1 MRPGSADPSALP
13 FIPRLLQRTTS
24 LCSRHPWGTLGLALL
39 ATILSL
45 GVSARFLTF
54 KTSRSDLIDPQ
65 AEFQQRWLRYTERFG
80 DAADAVIV
88 VEGRSADDI
97 RAAID
102 ELGSALEAQP
112 DLFDRVFYRID
123 LEHLRPKAL
132 QYLSPQ
138 ELEQG
143 LSRLEAYAPILDG
156 HWERAGLESYCRR
169 LAGRVRA
176 GAAGRTGPDFG
187 DDLQRARDLCRSLD
201 AFITDPQQFANPW
214 PPVLT
219 PATSDPGLSQP
230 RYLLNDDGTMGFVL
244 AAPRDASRDFS
255 GTSTSIDRLR
265 DLIRAAAS
273 RHPRITIGLTGIPV
287 LEADEMRRSQSDMSA
302 ATVISLLG
310 VSALMLVFFRGVKHP
325 LLAVAVLAVGI
336 AWALGFTTLAVGHL
350 NILSLSFATILIGLG
365 IDYAICYLSRYL
377 HLRQE
382 GVELRPALV
391 RSSSEVGTG
400 ILTVAVTTALGFL
413 CARFTNFRGVAELGV
428 ISAGGI
434 LLCALATFTVLPALT
449 VLADRHV
456 APQRLP
462 SPYQGHWLRSLIAR
476 RPWALAGSTIAVML
490 AGGACAFE
498 YRDGRLASRVQYD
511 ANLLNLQARDLESVA
526 VLDRVFEHSESSVLY
541 AVSVADSPA
550 GARRLREAYERL
562 PTVGRVD
569 ELASFLPR
577 YSSSETGLLVQGFH
591 SRLSRVAA
599 LPRDLPL
606 LDPAAAGAALEEL
619 YAALREAAP
628 VELAPESAL
637 LDALLNRLEQLPL
650 ATQVQLLSGYQHAML
665 KALHAQFLA
674 LAAIADPAPV
684 GVSDIP
690 GALRRRFVSEH
701 GDWLVKVYPQT
712 QVWDEAPLEAFVTD
726 LRSVDPDVTGTPLQN
741 YEAARQIRQSYI
753 EAAVYA
759 LAVTCLVLLIDT
771 LEPGPRWAALIAPLG
786 VIGFALFG
794 IHGAETSLNPV
805 WLAALYVGVALAVGA
820 VLDFSNFRNT
830 CLAMLPPLAGGFLMF
845 GILGIID
852 VDLNPANLIVLPLLL
867 GMGIDCGVHVLH
879 DYRRQTGPYRTS
891 ASTLN
896 TVVLTSTTTIV
907 GFAAML
913 GASHQGLVSI
923 GLVLVIGV
931 TCCLFVSL
939 VTLPAILTLLSRSAG
954 PFPSP
959 AAEVRESLTVD
970 EAQQILPLP
979 AERWRRS
986 A

>member
-1 MRPGSADPSALP
+1 MRPGSAEHTALP
-13 FIPRLLQRTTS
+13 LIPRLLQRVTALAS
-24 LCSRHPWGTLGLALL
+24 MRPWSTLGIVLVTTL
-39 ATILSL
+39 LSL
-45 GVSARFLTF
+45 GVTARFLTF

-65 AEFQQRWLRYTERFG
+65 AEFQQRWLRYAERFG
-80 DAADAVIV
+80 DGADAVVV
-88 VEGRSADDI
+88 VEGESPGDVQ
-97 RAAID
+97 AAID
-102 ELGSALEAQP
+102 DLGAAMASQP
-112 DLFDRVFYRID
+112 DLFDRVLYRID
-123 LEHLRPKAL
+123 LAHLRPRSL

-138 ELEQG
+138 ELEAG
-143 LSRLEAYAPILDG
+143 LSRLEAYGPVLDG
-156 HWERAGLESYCRR
+156 HWERAGLVSYCRR
-169 LAGRVRA
+169 LAGRIQA
-176 GAAGRTGPDFG
+176 GAGRQAGS
-187 DDLQRARDLCRSLD
+187 DDLRRAQTLCQSLGGFLADPRS
-201 AFITDPQQFANPW
+201 FSNPW
-214 PPVLT
+214 PEVLL
-219 PATSDPGLSQP
+219 PAASGPDLAQP
-230 RYLLNDDGTMGFVL
+230 RYLLNDKGTMGFVL
-244 AAPRDASRDFS
+244 AVPRDASRDFH

-265 DLIRAAAS
+265 ELIRDAAP
-273 RHPRITIGLTGIPV
+273 RHPRATLGLTGIPV

-302 ATVISLLG
+302 ATVVSLLG
-310 VSALMLVFFRGVKHP
+310 VSALMLVFFRGIKHP
-325 LLAVAVLAVGI
+325 LLAVAVLTVGLS
-336 AWALGFTTLAVGHL
+336 WALGFTTLVVGHL

-377 HLRQE
+377 NLRQD
-382 GVELRPALV
+382 GIELRPALI

-413 CARFTNFRGVAELGV
+413 CARFTNFRGVAELGI

-456 APQRLP
+456 APHRLP
-462 SPYQGHWLRSLIAR
+462 SPFQGTWLRRLIAR
-476 RPWALAGSTIAVML
+476 RPWMLAGSTIAIML

-498 YRDGRLASRVQYD
+498 YHDGRLASRVQYD

-526 VLDRVFEHSESSVLY
+526 VLDRVFQHSDSSILY
-541 AVSVADSPA
+541 AVSVGDSTA
-550 GARRLREAYERL
+550 AARRLRRDFERL
-562 PTVGRVD
+562 PTVGRVE
-569 ELASFLPR
+569 ELASFLPL
-577 YSSSETGLLVQGFH
+577 YPASETGLLIQGFH

-599 LPRDLPL
+599 LPRDLPQ
-606 LDPAAAGAALEEL
+606 LDPAAVGAALEEL
-619 YAALREAAP
+619 LAALRDADPAGLEREIAT
-628 VELAPESAL
+628 
-637 LDALLNRLEQLPL
+637 LDALLNRLEQMPL
-650 ATQVQLLSGYQHAML
+650 EMQVQFLSGYQHAML
-665 KALHAQFLA
+665 RALHAQFLA
-674 LAAIADPAPV
+674 LAAVADPTPV
-684 GVSDIP
+684 SVDDIP
-690 GALRRRFVSEH
+690 DALRRRFVSDQ
-701 GDWLVKVYPQT
+701 GDWLVKVYPQS

-726 LRSVDPDVTGTPLQN
+726 LRTVDPAVTGTPLQN

-753 EAAVYA
+753 EAAIYA

-805 WLAALYVGVALAVGA
+805 WLAALYVCVALAVGA

-879 DYRRQTGPYRTS
+879 DYRRQTGPYRTN

-939 VTLPAILTLLSRSAG
+939 VTLPAILTLLSRSAN
-954 PFPSP
+954 PLPSAEAETP
-959 AAEVRESLTVD
+959 ASAPDD
-970 EAQQILPLP
+970 EPQQILTLP
-979 AERWRRS
+979 AERWKRS